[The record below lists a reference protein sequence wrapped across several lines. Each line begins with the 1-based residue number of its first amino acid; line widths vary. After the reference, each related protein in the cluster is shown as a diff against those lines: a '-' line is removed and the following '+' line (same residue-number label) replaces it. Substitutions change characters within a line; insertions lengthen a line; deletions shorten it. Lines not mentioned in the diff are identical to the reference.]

1 MLSCFVQ
8 NTNAPCNLSF
18 GVLHIRLKSK
28 MLIEYDSQELSL
40 GDEINFHI
48 VNDHI
53 LFQLYFSQLLL
64 NTIKCGF
71 FIDLVAACLF
81 STNQQF
87 SNLCIN

>member
-53 LFQLYFSQLLL
+53 LL
-64 NTIKCGF
+64 
-71 FIDLVAACLF
+71 
-81 STNQQF
+81 
-87 SNLCIN
+87 